1 MSIINI
7 TNQNYQKEI
16 MESKKTILLDFWAEW
31 CGPCKIITPVI
42 DEIANENPDLKVCK
56 INVDEQPELANR
68 FHVRS
73 IPSLFVMKEGEIITQ
88 SVGAKPKEEILKML
102 Q

>member
-16 MESKKTILLDFWAEW
+16 MESDQTILLDFWAEW

-42 DEIANENPDLKVCK
+42 DEIANENPNLKVCK

-68 FHVRS
+68 FHVMS
-73 IPSLFVMKEGEIITQ
+73 IPSLFVMKEGQIINQ
-88 SVGAKPKEEILKML
+88 SVGAKTKEEILKML
-102 Q
+102 

>member
-73 IPSLFVMKEGEIITQ
+73 IPSLFVMKEGEIINQ
-88 SVGAKPKEEILKML
+88 SIGAKTKEEILKML
-102 Q
+102 

>member
-73 IPSLFVMKEGEIITQ
+73 IPSLFVMKEGEIINQ
-88 SVGAKPKEEILKML
+88 SVGAKTKEEILKML
-102 Q
+102 

>member
-42 DEIANENPDLKVCK
+42 DEIANENPNLKVCK

-68 FHVRS
+68 FHVMS
-73 IPSLFVMKEGEIITQ
+73 IPSLFVMKEGQIINQ
-88 SVGAKPKEEILKML
+88 SVGAKTKEEILKML
-102 Q
+102 

>member
-88 SVGAKPKEEILKML
+88 SVGAKPKEDILKML